1 MDTLQRARASRRGG
15 RSFVTKLLTKAQA
28 ITESYTDDT
37 RESISSEDR
46 EGIELVLTQVS
57 SKKRQLEELDQTIA
71 AALTT
76 EQELEDEVG
85 DTEMYH
91 FNLTERMASLRKFTI
106 SPVLLAKTKAHSGSP
121 QNRPISDNSTDLQP
135 EDNNTQPENADHEQ
149 DYSSTGHTAAAG
161 VVSNSLPHTHV
172 ARNVGQSVGQF
183 VSRLPKLT
191 LPTFSGEP
199 LQFQTFWDSFVAA
212 IHNDEGLT
220 GVQKF
225 HYLRAQLQ
233 GDAYN
238 VIDNLPLTDL
248 NYEHS
253 VALLKER
260 FGQPY
265 KLVDAH
271 MNALMH
277 LPKPVNSLTSLQ
289 NFHDK
294 LESHMRALMSL
305 GKSPDTYSTML
316 TRMVLGKLPADL
328 RKQFARDN
336 SGGEW
341 TIRDVMTCI
350 LKEIRVLEIGHY
362 SNDSNKEF
370 HSTAASLHTGAAKSA
385 GQREKREPVCTYCK
399 GSHTANQ
406 CTVVTDHQQR
416 TSIVKGAGLCFNCLA
431 HHRVSQCTSRR
442 RCKQCNQKHHT
453 SLCHSLIATTRNPQ
467 PPPPSTPQLSP
478 APVAN
483 HIQSVPPPQAPPAA
497 STSALTTVSRPQTPL
512 EYIRSPCLLKTAIT
526 TVSAGPYSTEGNI
539 LLDEGAQRSF
549 ISQDLA
555 DRLCLKTTNRERVSL
570 SSFGN
575 RVSSARLL
583 QVATISI
590 HTIGQSPIPISV
602 LVVPQLAAPLQN
614 SMRMELTK
622 LPYLKGLQL
631 AHPVTEDDN
640 FEINVLVGA
649 DYYWTFVQD
658 QVIRGNGPTAVKSHL
673 GYLLSGPL
681 LQPSA
686 AANLIQVNF
695 TAVDDLSLDTFWK
708 TESTGISSTTMD
720 SDNHFL
726 KDYMQSNIKRQPD
739 GALSLK
745 FPWKEDHPPL
755 PSNFSICAKRTR
767 SLAKRLAKTP
777 ELLSMYGQ
785 IIADQESKGF
795 IERVN
800 DFNTKQS
807 HYIPH
812 RPVRKDSA
820 TTPVRIVY
828 DCSCKQ
834 SSHYPSLNDC
844 LQVGPPFLNHLCA
857 ILLRFRLFMYGLSAD
872 IEKAFLHVQLDE
884 SDRDYTRVLW
894 LSNPLDPNST
904 FQLYRFKVVLFGAS
918 CSPFMLNAAITFH
931 LQQHQTPV
939 SANLLDSLY
948 VDNVVTGCDT
958 EQEAT
963 QYFLES
969 RSLMNLSKFNLRTW
983 ASNSRML
990 RNLAHQHSVA
1000 ETEEV
1005 VKVLGLCWNVQLDE
1019 LYLYSKPDLTTC
1031 TPVTKRDILRYTAS
1045 IFDPLGLATPVTITA
1060 KLLLQ
1065 ELWQDNV
1072 SWDAEL
1078 AKPCQIRWATIT
1090 TDISTALQQKFPRQ
1104 YIPMLQAADL
1114 SSAVLHVFADASPKA
1129 YGAAVYIQCGNYSSL
1144 VMSKSRVAPIKQHSL
1159 PRLEL
1164 MAAVVAARL
1173 GPFVVDS
1180 FKLSATIYYWSDSQ
1194 IVLCWLK
1201 SKKKLKPFIA
1211 HRVKEIQ
1218 SKSSLWQYCPTA
1230 SNPADLLTRGLTA
1243 SQLAD
1248 SVLWRNGPSWLSSPA
1263 KWPIWN
1269 PSEAMII
1276 QAVTA
1281 DDPLSTAGVHNTA
1294 ILPPTTG
1301 LHNIVDPSAYSSY
1314 TKLLD
1319 VTAYVL
1325 RFAHNTRQKLFKL
1338 TGSLTPSEISIANLR
1353 WVGNVQ
1359 HRCFPEELSCLQSTN
1374 RASRL
1379 PLVRQLRLYV
1389 DHTGLIRCGG
1399 RIHNAPLA
1407 ESAKFPLLLPQKDP
1421 FTSLL
1426 IWHIHK
1432 QQYHAGVSMTL
1443 TSLRQMYW
1451 VPCARQRIR
1460 SLLRKCVTCKKLAGK
1475 PYSAPDPPPLV
1486 KARVQQSMPF
1496 EVTGIDFSGALYV
1509 RGIGGE
1515 HKVYICLFT
1524 CAVSRAVHLEIVTDL
1539 TVECFLQAFRRF
1551 SSRRS
1556 LPRLVLSDNGST
1568 FLSAAAELKALFSS
1582 PSLTDTLARTGVEWK
1597 FIPKRAPWFGGFWE
1611 RLIGLTKS
1619 VLKKVLGRAFT
1630 TLNSLQTLI
1639 VEIEGILNNRP
1650 LTTAPTDINDPDPI
1664 TPAHLLYGRKVACVP
1679 YHVTTEYDYSDPDFG
1694 DTNIQTRAKKQGAL
1708 LQHFWTRWRQEYLTG
1723 LREFHQTSGSNV
1735 QTIKSG
1741 AIVLVHDD
1749 TPRLTWRLA
1758 VVEDTISGQDG
1769 LIRAANIR
1777 TSTGRTNRPIT
1788 KLYPL
1793 EVSTAESSS
1802 IQKQNYQHKEKVSDS
1817 VAQNPT
1823 VEAASGSSK
1832 HTRPIRQAAI
1842 RGRQQVQKWTRTLC
1856 GPPEDVEN

>member
-1 MDTLQRARASRRGG
+1 
-15 RSFVTKLLTKAQA
+15 
-28 ITESYTDDT
+28 
-37 RESISSEDR
+37 
-46 EGIELVLTQVS
+46 
-57 SKKRQLEELDQTIA
+57 
-71 AALTT
+71 
-76 EQELEDEVG
+76 
-85 DTEMYH
+85 MYH
-91 FNLTERMASLRKFTI
+91 FNLTERIASLRKFTI
-106 SPVLLAKTKAHSGSP
+106 SPVLLAKTKAHSGSS
-121 QNRPISDNSTDLQP
+121 QNRPISDNSTDHQP

-172 ARNVGQSVGQF
+172 ARNVGQFVGQF

-341 TIRDVMTCI
+341 TIRDVMACI

-406 CTVVTDHQQR
+406 CTVVTDHQQC

-467 PPPPSTPQLSP
+467 PPPPSTPQLPP

-483 HIQSVPPPQAPPAA
+483 HIRSVPPPQAPPAA
-497 STSALTTVSRPQTPL
+497 STSALTTVSRPQPPL
-512 EYIRSPCLLKTAIT
+512 EYIRSPCLLKTAIA

-539 LLDEGAQRSF
+539 LLDEGAQHSF

-575 RVSSARLL
+575 RASSARLL

-590 HTIGQSPIPISV
+590 HTIGQSPITISV

-739 GALSLK
+739 GALSMK

-812 RPVRKDSA
+812 
-820 TTPVRIVY
+820 
-828 DCSCKQ
+828 
-834 SSHYPSLNDC
+834 
-844 LQVGPPFLNHLCA
+844 
-857 ILLRFRLFMYGLSAD
+857 
-872 IEKAFLHVQLDE
+872 
-884 SDRDYTRVLW
+884 
-894 LSNPLDPNST
+894 
-904 FQLYRFKVVLFGAS
+904 
-918 CSPFMLNAAITFH
+918 
-931 LQQHQTPV
+931 
-939 SANLLDSLY
+939 
-948 VDNVVTGCDT
+948 
-958 EQEAT
+958 
-963 QYFLES
+963 
-969 RSLMNLSKFNLRTW
+969 
-983 ASNSRML
+983 
-990 RNLAHQHSVA
+990 
-1000 ETEEV
+1000 
-1005 VKVLGLCWNVQLDE
+1005 
-1019 LYLYSKPDLTTC
+1019 
-1031 TPVTKRDILRYTAS
+1031 
-1045 IFDPLGLATPVTITA
+1045 
-1060 KLLLQ
+1060 
-1065 ELWQDNV
+1065 
-1072 SWDAEL
+1072 
-1078 AKPCQIRWATIT
+1078 
-1090 TDISTALQQKFPRQ
+1090 
-1104 YIPMLQAADL
+1104 
-1114 SSAVLHVFADASPKA
+1114 
-1129 YGAAVYIQCGNYSSL
+1129 
-1144 VMSKSRVAPIKQHSL
+1144 
-1159 PRLEL
+1159 
-1164 MAAVVAARL
+1164 
-1173 GPFVVDS
+1173 
-1180 FKLSATIYYWSDSQ
+1180 
-1194 IVLCWLK
+1194 
-1201 SKKKLKPFIA
+1201 
-1211 HRVKEIQ
+1211 
-1218 SKSSLWQYCPTA
+1218 
-1230 SNPADLLTRGLTA
+1230 
-1243 SQLAD
+1243 
-1248 SVLWRNGPSWLSSPA
+1248 
-1263 KWPIWN
+1263 
-1269 PSEAMII
+1269 
-1276 QAVTA
+1276 
-1281 DDPLSTAGVHNTA
+1281 
-1294 ILPPTTG
+1294 
-1301 LHNIVDPSAYSSY
+1301 
-1314 TKLLD
+1314 
-1319 VTAYVL
+1319 
-1325 RFAHNTRQKLFKL
+1325 
-1338 TGSLTPSEISIANLR
+1338 
-1353 WVGNVQ
+1353 
-1359 HRCFPEELSCLQSTN
+1359 
-1374 RASRL
+1374 
-1379 PLVRQLRLYV
+1379 
-1389 DHTGLIRCGG
+1389 
-1399 RIHNAPLA
+1399 
-1407 ESAKFPLLLPQKDP
+1407 
-1421 FTSLL
+1421 
-1426 IWHIHK
+1426 
-1432 QQYHAGVSMTL
+1432 
-1443 TSLRQMYW
+1443 
-1451 VPCARQRIR
+1451 
-1460 SLLRKCVTCKKLAGK
+1460 
-1475 PYSAPDPPPLV
+1475 
-1486 KARVQQSMPF
+1486 
-1496 EVTGIDFSGALYV
+1496 
-1509 RGIGGE
+1509 
-1515 HKVYICLFT
+1515 
-1524 CAVSRAVHLEIVTDL
+1524 
-1539 TVECFLQAFRRF
+1539 
-1551 SSRRS
+1551 
-1556 LPRLVLSDNGST
+1556 
-1568 FLSAAAELKALFSS
+1568 
-1582 PSLTDTLARTGVEWK
+1582 
-1597 FIPKRAPWFGGFWE
+1597 
-1611 RLIGLTKS
+1611 
-1619 VLKKVLGRAFT
+1619 
-1630 TLNSLQTLI
+1630 
-1639 VEIEGILNNRP
+1639 
-1650 LTTAPTDINDPDPI
+1650 
-1664 TPAHLLYGRKVACVP
+1664 
-1679 YHVTTEYDYSDPDFG
+1679 
-1694 DTNIQTRAKKQGAL
+1694 
-1708 LQHFWTRWRQEYLTG
+1708 
-1723 LREFHQTSGSNV
+1723 
-1735 QTIKSG
+1735 
-1741 AIVLVHDD
+1741 
-1749 TPRLTWRLA
+1749 
-1758 VVEDTISGQDG
+1758 
-1769 LIRAANIR
+1769 
-1777 TSTGRTNRPIT
+1777 
-1788 KLYPL
+1788 
-1793 EVSTAESSS
+1793 
-1802 IQKQNYQHKEKVSDS
+1802 
-1817 VAQNPT
+1817 
-1823 VEAASGSSK
+1823 
-1832 HTRPIRQAAI
+1832 
-1842 RGRQQVQKWTRTLC
+1842 
-1856 GPPEDVEN
+1856 